1 MKTACAILA
10 FCALVLCSRAETPSE
25 GINGHPHPLAP
36 LDEEIMASGQVL
48 SIEGETEGAEVTD
61 SLAGFTIDSLSMLKP
76 QKVKLGKQRNKSLFV
91 PNPKRAL
98 WLSLVLPG
106 AGQIYNRKYWKL
118 PIIYGGF
125 IGCTYALLWNQQMYD
140 DYSQAYIDI
149 MDDDP
154 ATASYN
160 NMLPMGYDISG
171 REEQFKKIFRHKRDY
186 YRKYRDMSIF
196 AFFGVYLIS
205 VVDAYVDAQLS
216 TFDISKD
223 LSLSVEPAS
232 IEINNNIGS
241 RKSRA
246 IGVQCS
252 LNF

>member
-1 MKTACAILA
+1 MRFRISILTILA
-10 FCALVLCSRAETPSE
+10 AAVVVPNAEARGVMADTVVRADSGMTALYA
-25 GINGHPHPLAP
+25 A
-36 LDEEIMASGQVL
+36 A
-48 SIEGETEGAEVTD
+48 D
-61 SLAGFTIDSLSMLKP
+61 SLALVQGDSACTAKP
-76 QKVKLGKQRNKSLFV
+76 HSRRLRKDGSVFV
-91 PNPKRAL
+91 PNPNRAL

-125 IGCTYALLWNQQMYD
+125 LGCTYALLWNQQMYD
-140 DYSQAYIDI
+140 DYSQAYLDI

-154 ATASYN
+154 NTHSYT
-160 NMLPMGYDISG
+160 NMLPMGYDIAG

-196 AFFGVYLIS
+196 AFFGVYLVS

-223 LSLSVEPAS
+223 LSVSFEPAS
-232 IEINNNIGS
+232 IEQRNAIGS
-241 RKSRA
+241 GGGKA
-246 IGVQCS
+246 LGVQCS
-252 LNF
+252 IKF